1 MLARREFIL
10 AGTGL
15 LLSLS
20 MPLLAQARVKEVV
33 GIVHVFGDG
42 ARLDTLSIAYD
53 TEVSR
58 VHPHDFKVH
67 GRVVQEVYIS
77 QDIWGANHHASGHF
91 VILKLK
97 EAKPL
102 LESIQHH
109 KPQVHP
115 QRKFI
120 AGGKPEHTLKL
131 QIPTILLKIKGR
143 TLGLARVSYPI
154 VEDFRAFV
162 FEDQALQRTLPYH
175 LFTPQ
180 SKEKLPLVLFMHD
193 AGVVGNLKRA
203 TLLQGLGALIW
214 AHPKEQAKRPCYVLA
229 PQYNEIVVD
238 DNSNASPML
247 DVTMHL
253 VKELCQKYPIDPS
266 RIYTTGQSMG
276 CMMSIAML
284 IKYPH
289 FFAGAFLV
297 AGQWKASLCGPLVHD
312 RLWILV
318 SQDDLGAYPAQTA
331 IVEKL
336 EHGGVKV
343 AKAIWDGRW
352 DQAHFMQACKE
363 MMAQNA
369 PINYAVLKKGS
380 LPSGDKMG
388 AHRGTWQVA
397 YNIEP
402 IRAWLFK
409 QTLKNV

>member
-1 MLARREFIL
+1 M
-10 AGTGL
+10 
-15 LLSLS
+15 
-20 MPLLAQARVKEVV
+20 
-33 GIVHVFGDG
+33 
-42 ARLDTLSIAYD
+42 
-53 TEVSR
+53 
-58 VHPHDFKVH
+58 
-67 GRVVQEVYIS
+67 
-77 QDIWGANHHASGHF
+77 
-91 VILKLK
+91 
-97 EAKPL
+97 
-102 LESIQHH
+102 
-109 KPQVHP
+109 
-115 QRKFI
+115 
-120 AGGKPEHTLKL
+120 
-131 QIPTILLKIKGR
+131 
-143 TLGLARVSYPI
+143 
-154 VEDFRAFV
+154 
-162 FEDQALQRTLPYH
+162 
-175 LFTPQ
+175 
-180 SKEKLPLVLFMHD
+180 
-193 AGVVGNLKRA
+193 
-203 TLLQGLGALIW
+203 
-214 AHPKEQAKRPCYVLA
+214 LA

-343 AKAIWDGRW
+343 AKAVWDGRW

-363 MMAQNA
+363 MMAKNA

-380 LPSGDKMG
+380 LPSGDKMS